1 MRKTAIV
8 TGASRGLGRGTA
20 LILAREGNY
29 RVYAT
34 ARNGDALNK
43 LKDEVGSVGCEGEVI
58 PCIIDQNSD
67 DEVIELT
74 KHILSKEPK
83 IDLLV
88 NSAYEG
94 LIAMTPHFGKPFW
107 ERPISVY
114 DGHMD
119 VGVRSSYVMSKLIVP
134 KMIENNDGLII
145 QISSAGGYLYFCDVG
160 YGVSHAAMD
169 RLTLD
174 MATELK
180 NYNVKAITLHPGG
193 AQTEIASF
201 PDGESPQYVGR
212 SILAICENA
221 NDHFLTKANGKTL
234 LTAELAN
241 KFGFKE
247 DYDKDG
253 SVNKVRLEA
262 TKFFKETMNRPLTQ
276 YDLEAPLPDYT
287 DSNNEGFANFFPGAK
302 QKPQNKR

>member
-1 MRKTAIV
+1 MSKIAIV

-20 LILAREGNY
+20 LVLATEGNY

-34 ARNGDALNK
+34 ARNADALDK
-43 LKDEVGSVGCEGEVI
+43 LKDEVVSSGSEGEVI
-58 PCIIDQNSD
+58 PCVVDQNND
-67 DEVIELT
+67 DEVIELANN
-74 KHILSKEPK
+74 ICSREDK

-88 NSAYEG
+88 NSAYAG
-94 LIAMTPHFGKPFW
+94 LIAMTPFFGKPFW

-114 DGHMD
+114 DDHMN
-119 VGVRSSYVMSKLIVP
+119 VGVRSSYVMSKLIIP
-134 KMIENNDGLII
+134 KMIQRKDGLII

-180 NYNVKAITLHPGG
+180 NHNVKAITLHPGG

-201 PDGESPQYVGR
+201 PDGESPKYVGR

-221 NDHFLTKANGKTL
+221 DKNFLSKANGKTL
-234 LTAELAN
+234 LTAELADI
-241 KFGFKE
+241 FGFKE
-247 DYDKDG
+247 DYDQDG
-253 SVNKVRLEA
+253 SVNKARLESI
-262 TKFFKETMNRPLTQ
+262 KFFKETMNKPLTQ
-276 YDLEAPLPDYT
+276 YDLEAPLPNYT
-287 DSNNEGFANFFPGAK
+287 DSNNEGFADIFPGAK
-302 QKPQNKR
+302 KKL

>member
-1 MRKTAIV
+1 MSKIAIV

-20 LILAREGNY
+20 LVLATEGNY

-34 ARNGDALNK
+34 ARNADALDK
-43 LKDEVGSVGCEGEVI
+43 LKDEVVSSGSEGEVI
-58 PCIIDQNSD
+58 PCVVDQNND
-67 DEVIELT
+67 DEVIELANN
-74 KHILSKEPK
+74 ICSREDK

-88 NSAYEG
+88 NSAYAG

-119 VGVRSSYVMSKLIVP
+119 VGVRSSYVMSKLIIP
-134 KMIENNDGLII
+134 KMIEKKDGLII

-180 NYNVKAITLHPGG
+180 NHNVKAITLHPGG

-201 PDGESPQYVGR
+201 PDGESPKYVGR

-221 NDHFLTKANGKTL
+221 DKNFLSKANGKTL
-234 LTAELAN
+234 LTAELADI
-241 KFGFKE
+241 FGFKE
-247 DYDKDG
+247 DYDQDG
-253 SVNKVRLEA
+253 SVNKARLESI
-262 TKFFKETMNRPLTQ
+262 KFFKETMNKPLTQ
-276 YDLEAPLPDYT
+276 YDLEAPLPNYT
-287 DSNNEGFANFFPGAK
+287 DSNNEGFADIFPGAK
-302 QKPQNKR
+302 KKL

>member
-20 LILAREGNY
+20 LILASEGNF

-34 ARNGDALNK
+34 ARNADALNK
-43 LKDEVGSVGCEGEVI
+43 LKDEVDSTDCEGEVI
-58 PCIIDQNSD
+58 PCIIDQNND
-67 DEVIELT
+67 NEVIELT
-74 KHILSKEPK
+74 KNICSQEKK

-88 NSAYEG
+88 NSAYAG

-119 VGVRSSYVMSKLIVP
+119 VGVRSSYVMSKLIIP
-134 KMIENNDGLII
+134 KMIENKDGLII

-160 YGVSHAAMD
+160 YGISHAAMD

-180 NYNVKAITLHPGG
+180 NHNVKTITLHPGG

-201 PDGESPQYVGR
+201 PDGESPKYVGR
-212 SILAICENA
+212 SILAICANA
-221 NDHFLTKANGKTL
+221 DDHFLTQVNGKTL

-253 SVNKVRLEA
+253 SVNKARLEA
-262 TKFFKETMNRPLTQ
+262 TKFFKETMSKPLTQ
-276 YDLEAPLPDYT
+276 YDLDAPLPDYT
-287 DSNNEGFANFFPGAK
+287 ESNNEGFADIFAGAK
-302 QKPQNKR
+302 QKL

>member
-1 MRKTAIV
+1 MSKIAIV

-20 LILAREGNY
+20 LVLATEGNY

-34 ARNGDALNK
+34 ARNADALDK
-43 LKDEVGSVGCEGEVI
+43 LKDEVASSGSEGEVI
-58 PCIIDQNSD
+58 PCVVDQNND
-67 DEVIELT
+67 DEVIELANN
-74 KHILSKEPK
+74 ICSREDK

-88 NSAYEG
+88 NSAYAG
-94 LIAMTPHFGKPFW
+94 LIAMTPFFGKPFW

-114 DGHMD
+114 DDHMN
-119 VGVRSSYVMSKLIVP
+119 VGVRSSYVMSKLIIP
-134 KMIENNDGLII
+134 KMIQRKDGLII

-180 NYNVKAITLHPGG
+180 NHNVKAITLHPGG

-201 PDGESPQYVGR
+201 PDGESPKYVGR

-221 NDHFLTKANGKTL
+221 DKNFLSKANGKTL
-234 LTAELAN
+234 LTAELADI
-241 KFGFKE
+241 FGFKE
-247 DYDKDG
+247 DYDQDG
-253 SVNKVRLEA
+253 SVNKARLESI
-262 TKFFKETMNRPLTQ
+262 KFFKETMNKPLTQ
-276 YDLEAPLPDYT
+276 YDLEAPLPNYT
-287 DSNNEGFANFFPGAK
+287 DSNNEGFADIFPGAK
-302 QKPQNKR
+302 NIK